1 MKQPAEFRSIENIQA
16 NAEKIYSQADMVTV
30 REEQVDD
37 THKMIYMVDPD
48 GRGWYETKVLA
59 SGRWVTMEEAIFGRR
74 IGKRRSA

>member
-1 MKQPAEFRSIENIQA
+1 MKQPAEFWSIENMHTH
-16 NAEKIYSQADMVTV
+16 AEKIYSQADMVTI

-59 SGRWVTMEEAIFGRR
+59 SGRWVTQEEAIFGRR